1 MTENSLVNGADTPE
15 MVARFRDV
23 EENLKV
29 IRDRIA
35 SAAAKS
41 GRDAGDV
48 ILMAVTKTVPVPV
61 INHALSLGVDYIG
74 ENRVQ
79 ELNAKYDGLYR
90 EGKHIHLIGHLQ
102 TNKVR
107 QVVGKVE
114 MIQSIDS
121 LHIAEAVA
129 RKSRELGIVT
139 NALVE
144 VNIGREENK
153 SGVMPEE
160 AYELICRIAEL
171 NGVYVQGL
179 MAIPP
184 ANCEITQTIR
194 YFEEIYKL
202 FIDIGSKN
210 THNSN
215 YTMKHLSMGMSAD
228 YAEAVMQGSTMV
240 RVGTAL
246 FGRRNYHH

>member
-1 MTENSLVNGADTPE
+1 M
-15 MVARFRDV
+15 

-29 IRDRIA
+29 IRFNIEE
-35 SAAAKS
+35 AAVKS
-41 GRDAGDV
+41 GRNPDDV
-48 ILMAVTKTVPVPV
+48 ILMAVTKTVPVEV
-61 INHALSLGVDYIG
+61 INHALSLGIDYMG

-79 ELNAKYDGLYR
+79 ELNSKYDSLTR

-102 TNKVR
+102 TNKVK
-107 QVVGKVE
+107 QVVGRVE

-121 LHIAEAVA
+121 VRVAQAVA
-129 RKSRELGIVT
+129 ARSRELGIVT

-144 VNIGREENK
+144 VNIGYEQNK
-153 SGVMPEE
+153 SGISPE
-160 AYELICRIAEL
+160 AAHELICEISEFDGI
-171 NGVYVQGL
+171 NVQGL

-184 ANCEITQTIR
+184 ADCEIAQTIK

-210 THNSN
+210 THNNS

-228 YAEAVMQGSTMV
+228 YAEAIMHGSTMV

-246 FGRRNYHH
+246 FGRRNYNK